1 MSRARTV
8 GLRDES
14 VSVIEPTT
22 HITASAIGATLREAR
37 QSRHRTV
44 RGLARHL
51 GISPSFISH
60 IERGRTIPSVATL
73 YVIAAELGLTLDH
86 IFKSVQSTA
95 SAPWGSGSTDVQQTQ
110 RGKRIRLAGSPKREG
125 LTSVPDKRPEF
136 LFVVYAPAAESRQ
149 TGDTVRG
156 NGREFAYVIRGQLG
170 INIGGQRLALRRG
183 DSIVFDASLPH
194 RFWVIGHGPAETIQL
209 VVNTDRPHSPSGS
222 VGAQVTFRRAS
233 PA

>member
-1 MSRARTV
+1 V

-95 SAPWGSGSTDVQQTQ
+95 SAHWGSGSTDVEQTQ

-136 LFVVYAPAAESRQ
+136 LFVVHAPGAESQQ

-183 DSIVFDASLPH
+183 
-194 RFWVIGHGPAETIQL
+194 IQL
-209 VVNTDRPHSPSGS
+209 CLTPASRIASGPLVMGRPRRFSLWSTPTDRIRHLGQS
-222 VGAQVTFRRAS
+222 VLK
-233 PA
+233 